1 MPDDATTVIHDADVD
16 WDDPSKGGSAS
27 TRPPAELVERAKK
40 SGAKRK
46 KLVRGQGGFYMNR
59 SSMPAGF
66 RVPVHSHDHDELL
79 VVTKGGCAFDEE
91 VGVLGEGDSI
101 VIRAGTTYGFTCG
114 PEGMDFLTIRTGE
127 ARVSLEP

>member
-1 MPDDATTVIHDADVD
+1 MSDATTVIRDDEVA
-16 WDDPSKGGSAS
+16 WDDPAKGSDVSK
-27 TRPPAELVERAKK
+27 RPPAELVERAKK

-79 VVTKGGCAFDEE
+79 VVTQGGCDFGDEI
-91 VGVLGEGDSI
+91 GALGPGDSI

-114 PEGMDFLTIRTGE
+114 PDGMDFLTIRTGE
-127 ARVSLEP
+127 ATVSLEA